1 MSPVPHECMMNIL
14 SILRVPCLTFSCNL
28 AVILLQKLETSAAD
42 PDVVR
47 HTTGRDVHARW
58 VA

>member
-1 MSPVPHECMMNIL
+1 MNIL

-58 VA
+58 VV